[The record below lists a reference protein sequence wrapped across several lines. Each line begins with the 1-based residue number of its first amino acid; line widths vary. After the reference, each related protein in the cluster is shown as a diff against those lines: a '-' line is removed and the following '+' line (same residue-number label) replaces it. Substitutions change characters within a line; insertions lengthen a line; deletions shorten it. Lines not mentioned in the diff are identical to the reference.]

1 MGNFSFY
8 TLLLLT
14 TSSIVLSSCKQE
26 VESAVATASAE
37 EIKAQRK
44 ADHKLF
50 HATLR
55 KHTKAIADRDI
66 ETLKTLMSP
75 EGVMH
80 LIRPNT
86 EVVYSTDNYIKYHES
101 WFQDPNWSIKFT
113 ITDSEVGEEL
123 GMAITEV
130 MYSVPERDGKPY
142 WNKMTISFVMKK
154 IDGAW
159 YVISDHSGSVK
170 KSTDS

>member
-1 MGNFSFY
+1 MSRYIQFVLG
-8 TLLLLT
+8 LVIL
-14 TSSIVLSSCKQE
+14 SSVFFSSCKQE
-26 VESAVATASAE
+26 GAIE
-37 EIKAQRK
+37 EAGPSLEAQKAQRK

-55 KHTKAIADRDI
+55 KHTTAISNRDI
-66 ETLKTLMSP
+66 ATLKTLMSP
-75 EGVMH
+75 DGLMH
-80 LIRPNT
+80 LMRPNT
-86 EVVYSTDNYIKYHES
+86 AVVYSTDNYIKYHES

-113 ITDSEVGEEL
+113 ITDSEVGAEMGL
-123 GMAITEV
+123 AITEV
-130 MYSVPERDGKPY
+130 MYEVPERDGKPY

-154 IDGAW
+154 MDGAW